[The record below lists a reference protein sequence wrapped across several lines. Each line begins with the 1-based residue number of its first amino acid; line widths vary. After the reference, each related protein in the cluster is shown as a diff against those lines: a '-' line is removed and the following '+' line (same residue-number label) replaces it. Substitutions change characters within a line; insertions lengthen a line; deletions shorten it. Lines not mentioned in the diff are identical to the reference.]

1 MGQIMN
7 MDAPVIGAP
16 DGEIVQGENMDVA
29 GENEKV
35 KKDSA
40 SHNQLFRAITPNLYD
55 RIATDMQS
63 RHVREDIVA
72 NLKKVRAQNAQM
84 KVEK

>member
-1 MGQIMN
+1 MPQKR
-7 MDAPVIGAP
+7 
-16 DGEIVQGENMDVA
+16 E
-29 GENEKV
+29 ENEKV
-35 KKDSA
+35 NKDRA
-40 SHNQLFRAITPNLYD
+40 SHNQLFRVITPNLYD